1 MDAEAQGQLD
11 PTGTAMVGVDANNHD
26 IQTLIV
32 AVHQTTQ
39 ALYEFKN
46 EVSANFNQLLNYVS
60 ARLKQVD
67 RNITTYAMAPVRPLN
82 RQQQSKVGQEAQVR
96 HAIGN
101 TSANCS

>member
-11 PTGTAMVGVDANNHD
+11 PTGTAMVGVDANHD

-46 EVSANFNQLLNYVS
+46 EVSANFNQLWNYVS